1 MASKKP
7 AQNSLSLAT
16 VLDLNEATN
25 LHGKLMSLR
34 GSDLVIDAS
43 SVERVGAQCVQVLMA
58 AKKIWEEDKLTFKFS
73 KVSDS
78 FNKTMQ
84 LIGINIAP
92 MLA

>member
-16 VLDLNEATN
+16 VLDLNEATT

-58 AKKIWEEDKLTFKFS
+58 AKKIWDEDKLTFRFS